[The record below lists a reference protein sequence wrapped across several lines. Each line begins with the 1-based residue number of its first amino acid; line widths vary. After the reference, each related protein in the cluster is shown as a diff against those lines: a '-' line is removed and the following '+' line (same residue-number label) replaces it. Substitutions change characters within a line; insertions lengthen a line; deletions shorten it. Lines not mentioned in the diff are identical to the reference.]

1 MEEGLT
7 LHWVLSGSGGN
18 SVTGHVGES
27 SLKGGKTRVRMQ
39 L

>member
-7 LHWVLSGSGGN
+7 LDWVLSGSGGN
-18 SVTGHVGES
+18 SMTGHLSAS
-27 SLKGGKTRVRMQ
+27 SLYGGKTRVRMQ